1 MYLDC
6 PAYLDDQGAAR
17 CGLPAEVKRSY
28 SMDSTDGPLDSV
40 MIRCP
45 AGHWFNGPLEFLT
58 LKMAKTGRG
67 KTFRPRPALRPDES
81 GVRLRGGVG
90 REAAVTGPGT

>member
-6 PAYLDDQGAAR
+6 PAYLDDHGAAR

-40 MIRCP
+40 MIGCP
-45 AGHWFNGPLEFLT
+45 AGHWWRRPG
-58 LKMAKTGRG
+58 AGRHSGRG
-67 KTFRPRPALRPDES
+67 QCCGPVNPVYAFA
-81 GVRLRGGVG
+81 VG
-90 REAAVTGPGT
+90 SDGQPQ